1 MNHTPSSRGSL
12 RAVWAAAATG
22 AVVASLA
29 GHAASRMDA
38 AGTAGQSV
46 DVAAAAIV
54 AANPA
59 GPGTLAAAG
68 PGTLAAAD
76 PVGPPA
82 DTVSYKKD
90 VLPIFQN
97 RCARCHGAKD
107 EEGEVVAEV
116 SLILIDYERLMLG
129 SEFGPVIIAGDPA
142 DSWLLEMIT
151 EGDMPPEG
159 EGDKVPEEEIA
170 VIRTWIEQGAK
181 NN

>member
-1 MNHTPSSRGSL
+1 MNHTPSSRGL

-38 AGTAGQSV
+38 AGAAGQSG
-46 DVAAAAIV
+46 DVAA
-54 AANPA
+54 
-59 GPGTLAAAG
+59 
-68 PGTLAAAD
+68 
-76 PVGPPA
+76 PPA

-90 VLPIFQN
+90 VLPIFQT

-129 SEFGPVIIAGDPA
+129 SEFGPVITAGDPA

>member
-1 MNHTPSSRGSL
+1 MNQAPSPRGSVRPFWL
-12 RAVWAAAATG
+12 AVAAG

-29 GHAASRMDA
+29 TAPG
-38 AGTAGQSV
+38 GT
-46 DVAAAAIV
+46 
-54 AANPA
+54 PA
-59 GPGTLAAAG
+59 R
-68 PGTLAAAD
+68 D
-76 PVGPPA
+76 PAPTTA
-82 DTVSYKKD
+82 DTVSYKND

-116 SLILIDYERLMLG
+116 SLILIEYKRLMLG
-129 SEFGPVIIAGDPA
+129 SEFGPVITAGDPE

-170 VIRTWIEQGAK
+170 VIRQWITEGAK

>member
-29 GHAASRMDA
+29 GHAASRVGP
-38 AGTAGQSV
+38 AGAAGQSV
-46 DVAAAAIV
+46 DMAAAAIV

-68 PGTLAAAD
+68 PVA
-76 PVGPPA
+76 PPA

-116 SLILIDYERLMLG
+116 SLILINYERLMLG
-129 SEFGPVIIAGDPA
+129 SEFGPVITAGDPA

>member
-1 MNHTPSSRGSL
+1 MNHTPSSRRL

-29 GHAASRMDA
+29 GHAVSRMDA
-38 AGTAGQSV
+38 AGAAGQSG

-54 AANPA
+54 ATSLA
-59 GPGTLAAAG
+59 GPGTLAADRVA
-68 PGTLAAAD
+68 
-76 PVGPPA
+76 PPT

-129 SEFGPVIIAGDPA
+129 SEFGPVITAGDPA

>member
-29 GHAASRMDA
+29 SHAAGRMDA
-38 AGTAGQSV
+38 AGTGQSE
-46 DVAAAAIV
+46 DVAAAGIV
-54 AANPA
+54 AASPA
-59 GPGTLAAAG
+59 GPGTLAAAN
-68 PGTLAAAD
+68 PTA
-76 PVGPPA
+76 PPA

-97 RCARCHGAKD
+97 RCARCHGAED

-116 SLILIDYERLMLG
+116 SLILINYERLMLG
-129 SEFGPVIIAGDPA
+129 SEFGPVITAGDPA

>member
-1 MNHTPSSRGSL
+1 MNHTPSPRASL
-12 RAVWAAAATG
+12 RSLWVAAAAG

-29 GHAASRMDA
+29 TDFR
-38 AGTAGQSV
+38 GT
-46 DVAAAAIV
+46 
-54 AANPA
+54 PA
-59 GPGTLAAAG
+59 R
-68 PGTLAAAD
+68 D
-76 PVGPPA
+76 PIPSPA

-116 SLILIDYERLMLG
+116 SLILIEYKRLMLG
-129 SEFGPVIIAGDPA
+129 SEFGPVITAGDPE

-170 VIRTWIEQGAK
+170 VIRQWITEGAK